1 MKMKKKVIFSI
12 LALIIIIM
20 VILNPSRTD
29 FDKWMYENYNIKY
42 SNEHWEKNGAEVFY
56 INSHEREMGIFM
68 TIEQVFQDKEGKTIT
83 IRALGIFNQI
93 FPMEDSKLWR
103 LIN

>member
-1 MKMKKKVIFSI
+1 MEKNLKTEGMTC
-12 LALIIIIM
+12 

-29 FDKWMYENYNIKY
+29 FDKWMYENYNIEY
-42 SNEHWEKNGAEVFY
+42 GNEHWEKDGTEIFY
-56 INSHEREMGIFM
+56 ISSHEREMGIFM

-83 IRALGIFNQI
+83 IRALGGFNQI